1 MRRILVR
8 SVNWV
13 GDAVLTLPALM
24 ALRRRFPSAEVA
36 VLASPWVAGLFA
48 GQPGVDRVIELQR
61 DGEHAGLRGR
71 WRLARRLRAEGFDL
85 AVVLPNSVDAALIPW
100 LARIPRRLGVPA
112 DGRGLLLTHKVPAPA
127 PPGSHQVERY
137 LGLVR
142 ALGAE
147 CAPVPRFL
155 VSEAARQEAA
165 RLLEEHGVPTG
176 RPLVALNPGSVYGGA
191 KRWPAE
197 RYAAVGDALAAEG
210 RTVLLV
216 GSRREAPV
224 LEAVAARMQKP
235 GILLA
240 GRTDLPTLAALLERS
255 RLLLTN
261 DTGAM
266 HVAGAVGTPVV
277 ALFGPT
283 DAVATGPLG
292 PTARVIRE
300 PVPCSPCLY
309 RECPID
315 HRCMTRISV
324 DQVLEA
330 CVSLL
335 GASAKSEVRGPR
347 SDVPDPRPPTPGS
360 GPRSEVRGPRSEVP
374 NPQPPVPDPRSSA
387 RPAAFLDRDGTII
400 EDLGYLGD
408 PAQIRLIPGAV
419 EALRALQGAGFRL
432 VLITNQAGVAR
443 GLITEEDVRRVNDA
457 LVARLGEAGIR
468 LDGVYYCPHHP
479 EHGPPEYRVQC
490 ECRKPGP
497 GMIRR
502 AATEANLDP
511 ARSVIIGDHSTDA
524 AVARAFPGMRG
535 VLLLTGHGAGQ
546 AEKIARGEVER
557 PDHVAADLAAAVQW
571 VLTNGKEPHGVVTPS
586 A

>member
-1 MRRILVR
+1 VSAQFEFPSSDIRRILVR

-48 GQPGVDRVIELQR
+48 GQPSVDRVIELWR
-61 DGEHAGLRGR
+61 DGGHGGLRGR

-85 AVVLPNSVDAALIPW
+85 AVLLPNSVDAALVPW
-100 LARIPRRLGVPA
+100 LAGIPRRLGVPA
-112 DGRGLLLTHKVPAPA
+112 DGRGLLLTHRVSAPAPA
-127 PPGSHQVERY
+127 GSHQVERY

-142 ALGAE
+142 SLGADG
-147 CAPVPRFL
+147 APVPRL
-155 VSEAARQEAA
+155 RVSEAARGAAA
-165 RLLEEHGVPTG
+165 RLLEEQGAMAG
-176 RPLVALNPGSVYGGA
+176 RRLVALNPGSVYGGA

-197 RYAAVGDALAAEG
+197 RYAAVGDALAAQG
-210 RTVLLV
+210 CTILLV
-216 GSRREAPV
+216 GSRREAPI
-224 LEAVAARMQKP
+224 LQAVAAGMHKP
-235 GILLA
+235 AIVLA
-240 GRTDLPTLAALLERS
+240 GRTDLPTLAALLERC

-266 HVAGAVGTPVV
+266 HVAGAVGTPVL

-283 DAVATGPLG
+283 DAQATGPLG

-315 HRCMTRISV
+315 HRCMTRIAV
-324 DQVLEA
+324 DQALEA
-330 CVSLL
+330 AVTLVGEQSGGGVEERR
-335 GASAKSEVRGPR
+335 GAEAQRRQGEEGSVTRHPAPGTRHSAPR
-347 SDVPDPRPPTPGS
+347 R
-360 GPRSEVRGPRSEVP
+360 
-374 NPQPPVPDPRSSA
+374 
-387 RPAAFLDRDGTII
+387 AAFLDRDGTII
-400 EDLGYLGD
+400 EDLGYLSD
-408 PAQIRLIPGAV
+408 PAQIRVIPGAV
-419 EALRALQGAGFRL
+419 EALRALQAAGYRL

-443 GLITEEDVRRVNDA
+443 GLMTEEDVRRVNDA
-457 LVARLGEAGIR
+457 LMSRLGEAGIR
-468 LDGVYYCPHHP
+468 FDGVYYCPHHP
-479 EHGPPEYRVQC
+479 EHGPPEYRLQC
-490 ECRKPGP
+490 ACRKPGP

-502 AATEANLDP
+502 AAEDANLDP

-524 AVARAFPGMRG
+524 AVARGFPGMRG

-546 AEKIARGEVER
+546 AEKVERGEVAR

-571 VLTNGKEPHGVVTPS
+571 VLANGKEPHGGP
-586 A
+586 AHPA